1 VEKGKIMVDGVSK
14 NGSTQQTSKSKSYE
28 DFGKLADRLNAT
40 IPEQT
45 SNIPD
50 KKRAID
56 IKKQLLAHP
65 NCPSDAKQ
73 ELQKEIQIL
82 EKEIERIENMNS
94 SVFDRTQ
101 KAE

>member
-1 VEKGKIMVDGVSK
+1 MTDGVSK
-14 NGSTQQTSKSKSYE
+14 TNGVQQTTKQSGSE
-28 DFGKLADRLNAT
+28 DFGKFADRLNAT

-56 IKKQLLAHP
+56 VKKQILAHP
-65 NCPSDAKQ
+65 NCPNEVKT
-73 ELQKEIQIL
+73 ELKKEIQIL
-82 EKEIERIENMNS
+82 QKEIERIENMNS
-94 SVFDRTQ
+94 SVFDNNTQ